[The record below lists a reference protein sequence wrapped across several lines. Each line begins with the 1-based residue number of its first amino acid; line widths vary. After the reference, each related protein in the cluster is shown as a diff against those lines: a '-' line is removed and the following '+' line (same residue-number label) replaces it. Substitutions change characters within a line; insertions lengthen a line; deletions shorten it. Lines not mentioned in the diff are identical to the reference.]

1 MAGTKEKKHAKGVKR
16 ELNSAAEP
24 PTKKAKLLDNT
35 DDEGS
40 DDDQGRV
47 SLKVNEDYAR
57 RFEYNKKRA
66 ELHRLEEKYGKG
78 NAPANADDGDSED
91 SEEGVEEDDAA
102 ELLDEALDEE
112 VNATL
117 QALRA
122 KDPRIYN
129 KEVKFY
135 REPEEGENGTDERK
149 KKKEPSMTLRDYH
162 TKNLLEGKYTT
173 DHVDEEDVPPRTYAQ
188 EQEEARQE
196 LVKALDAADGDDD
209 DDFIV
214 AKQKPEKT
222 KNDRPKITADDVE
235 KADQDPETFLSNFMA
250 SRAWVP
256 TKSARF
262 QPLDEDESDE
272 DAAADEWENSYNLYF
287 EDTTGANEKIMTYAR
302 DAVASTTVRRD
313 DKSGRRK
320 AREAARAKREAERRE
335 KEQDLARLRKLKVEE
350 MENKVKQIR
359 QIGGLSGRDFKIDE
373 WKDVLE
379 ADWSDEQWDAEMQ
392 KHFGDAY
399 YGEGDEGIE
408 EEQGGKKGKKPK
420 KPKFDD
426 DDIDIKD
433 LVPDFKEDDDEED
446 LAALSSGDEGMPDAA
461 AGDSDGDS
469 ASAPKKSS
477 KQRKQERAEAKSAAR
492 RDRRLIENLVNQ
504 NLEYEAALASK
515 PNKKH
520 TSRFRYRETSPTSF
534 GLTVRD
540 ILLADDKALNEFA
553 GLKKLAAFRDPVK
566 KKKDKKFLSK
576 KARIRQWR
584 KDTFGDPDGPK
595 GGFEMLLGEEETM
608 GAGIHEGGVAKHR
621 GQQQQQQ
628 QGDGENGENGGGNVI
643 EGEKKKKKRSRKRKA
658 GAAEA

>member
-1 MAGTKEKKHAKGVKR
+1 MAGTKEKKRSSGVKR
-16 ELNSAAEP
+16 DLNAANEP
-24 PTKKAKLLDNT
+24 PAKKAKLLDNT

-40 DDDQGRV
+40 DSDGGGV
-47 SLKVNEDYAR
+47 SLKVNEEYAR
-57 RFEYNKKRA
+57 KFEHNKKRA
-66 ELHRLEEKYGKG
+66 EQFRLEEKYGKDKAFQNG
-78 NAPANADDGDSED
+78 GDESED

-102 ELLDEALDEE
+102 ELLDEDLDEQ

-135 REPEEGENGTDERK
+135 RELEEGENGTDE

-162 TKNLLEGKYTT
+162 TKNLLEGKYTG
-173 DHVDEEDVPPRTYAQ
+173 DDEDEDEDAPPKTYAQ
-188 EQEEARQE
+188 EQEDARQD
-196 LVKALDAADGDDD
+196 LVKALKDADEEED

-214 AKQKPEKT
+214 AKEKPQKSKSD
-222 KNDRPKITADDVE
+222 KPKITAEDVE

-256 TKSARF
+256 TQSARF
-262 QPLDEDESDE
+262 QPLLSDDEEE

-320 AREAARAKREAERRE
+320 AREAARQKREAERRE
-335 KEQDLARLRKLKVEE
+335 KEQELARLRKLKVED

-359 QIGGLSGRDFKIDE
+359 KIGGLSGRDFNIDE

-392 KHFGDAY
+392 KRFGDAY
-399 YGEGDEGIE
+399 YGDTVEDE
-408 EEQGGKKGKKPK
+408 EEGGKKSKKPK
-420 KPKFDD
+420 KPKFD

-433 LVPDFKEDDDEED
+433 LVPDFKDDSEEERPDLSSDEEMPNAEAEDDDEE
-446 LAALSSGDEGMPDAA
+446 AGASS
-461 AGDSDGDS
+461 
-469 ASAPKKSS
+469 KKSS
-477 KQRKQERAEAKSAAR
+477 KQRKQERAEAKSTAR

-504 NLEYEAALASK
+504 NLEYEAALAAKPSK
-515 PNKKH
+515 AA
-520 TSRFRYRETSPTSF
+520 SRFRYRETSPTSF
-534 GLTVRD
+534 GLTARD
-540 ILLADDKALNEFA
+540 ILLADDKALNDFA
-553 GLKKLAAFRDPVK
+553 GLKKLAAFRDPIK

-595 GGFEMLLGEEETM
+595 GGFETLLGEEE
-608 GAGIHEGGVAKHR
+608 AAPPRRDNRNDSNNDSNIV
-621 GQQQQQQ
+621 
-628 QGDGENGENGGGNVI
+628 

-658 GAAEA
+658 TAVEA

>member
-1 MAGTKEKKHAKGVKR
+1 MAGTKEKKRSSGVKR
-16 ELNSAAEP
+16 DLNAANEP
-24 PTKKAKLLDNT
+24 PAKKAKLLDNT

-40 DDDQGRV
+40 DSDGGGV
-47 SLKVNEDYAR
+47 SLKVNEEYAR
-57 RFEYNKKRA
+57 KFEHNKKRA
-66 ELHRLEEKYGKG
+66 EQFRLEEKYGKDKAFQNG
-78 NAPANADDGDSED
+78 GDESED

-102 ELLDEALDEE
+102 ELLDEDLDEQ

-135 REPEEGENGTDERK
+135 RELEEGENGTDE

-162 TKNLLEGKYTT
+162 TKNLLEGKYTGE
-173 DHVDEEDVPPRTYAQ
+173 DDDEDAPPKTYAQ
-188 EQEEARQE
+188 EQEDARQD
-196 LVKALDAADGDDD
+196 LVKALKDADEEED

-214 AKQKPEKT
+214 AKEKPQKSKSD
-222 KNDRPKITADDVE
+222 KPKITAEDVE

-256 TKSARF
+256 TQSARF
-262 QPLDEDESDE
+262 QPLLSDDEDE

-287 EDTTGANEKIMTYAR
+287 EDTTGVNEKIMTYAR

-320 AREAARAKREAERRE
+320 AREQARQKREAERRE
-335 KEQDLARLRKLKVEE
+335 KEQELARLRKLKVED
-350 MENKVKQIR
+350 MESKVKQIR
-359 QIGGLSGRDFKIDE
+359 KIGGLSGRDFNIDE
-373 WKDVLE
+373 WKEVLE

-392 KHFGDAY
+392 KRFGDAY
-399 YGEGDEGIE
+399 YGDTVEDE
-408 EEQGGKKGKKPK
+408 EEGGKKSKKPK
-420 KPKFDD
+420 KPKFD

-433 LVPDFKEDDDEED
+433 LVPDFKDDSEEERPDLSSDEE
-446 LAALSSGDEGMPDAA
+446 MPDAEA
-461 AGDSDGDS
+461 EDDEDETGTSS
-469 ASAPKKSS
+469 KKSS
-477 KQRKQERAEAKSAAR
+477 KQRKQERAEAKSTAR

-504 NLEYEAALASK
+504 NLEYEAALAAKPSK
-515 PNKKH
+515 AA
-520 TSRFRYRETSPTSF
+520 SRFRYRETSPTSF
-534 GLTVRD
+534 GLTARD
-540 ILLADDKALNEFA
+540 ILLADDKALNDFA
-553 GLKKLAAFRDPVK
+553 GLKKLAAFRDPIK

-595 GGFEMLLGEEETM
+595 GGFETLLGEEE
-608 GAGIHEGGVAKHR
+608 AAAPRRDNRNDSNNDSNIV
-621 GQQQQQQ
+621 
-628 QGDGENGENGGGNVI
+628 

-658 GAAEA
+658 TAVEA

>member
-1 MAGTKEKKHAKGVKR
+1 MAGTKEKKHAKGGG
-16 ELNSAAEP
+16 A
-24 PTKKAKLLDNT
+24 
-35 DDEGS
+35 
-40 DDDQGRV
+40 

-78 NAPANADDGDSED
+78 DAPANADDGDSED

-135 REPEEGENGTDERK
+135 REPEEGENGTDEK

-173 DHVDEEDVPPRTYAQ
+173 EDVDEEDAPPRTYAQ

-214 AKQKPEKT
+214 AKEKPEKT
-222 KNDRPKITADDVE
+222 KNDRPKITVEDVE

-359 QIGGLSGRDFKIDE
+359 QIGGLNGRDFKIDE

-392 KHFGDAY
+392 KRFGDAY
-399 YGEGDEGIE
+399 YGEGDAGME

-433 LVPDFKEDDDEED
+433 LVPDFKEDDDDED
-446 LAALSSGDEGMPDAA
+446 LAALSSGDEEMPDAA
-461 AGDSDGDS
+461 AGDSDDESTS
-469 ASAPKKSS
+469 ATKKSS
-477 KQRKQERAEAKSAAR
+477 KKRKQERAEAKSAAR

-504 NLEYEAALASK
+504 NLEYEAALAAK

-534 GLTVRD
+534 GLTARD

-595 GGFEMLLGEEETM
+595 GGFEMLLAT
-608 GAGIHEGGVAKHR
+608 R
-621 GQQQQQQ
+621 
-628 QGDGENGENGGGNVI
+628 
-643 EGEKKKKKRSRKRKA
+643 
-658 GAAEA
+658 

>member
-1 MAGTKEKKHAKGVKR
+1 MAGTKEKKRSSGVKR
-16 ELNSAAEP
+16 DLNAANEP
-24 PTKKAKLLDNT
+24 PAKKAKLLDNT

-40 DDDQGRV
+40 DSDGGGV
-47 SLKVNEDYAR
+47 SLKVNEEYAR
-57 RFEYNKKRA
+57 KFEHNKKRA
-66 ELHRLEEKYGKG
+66 EKFRLEEKYGKDKAFQNG
-78 NAPANADDGDSED
+78 GDESED

-102 ELLDEALDEE
+102 ELLDEDLDEQ

-135 REPEEGENGTDERK
+135 RELEEGENGTGE

-162 TKNLLEGKYTT
+162 TKNLLEGKYTAE
-173 DHVDEEDVPPRTYAQ
+173 DEDEDAPPKTYAQ
-188 EQEEARQE
+188 EQEDARQD
-196 LVKALDAADGDDD
+196 LVKALKDADEEED

-214 AKQKPEKT
+214 AKEKPQKSKSD
-222 KNDRPKITADDVE
+222 KPKITAEDVE

-256 TKSARF
+256 TQSARF
-262 QPLDEDESDE
+262 QPLLSDDEDE

-320 AREAARAKREAERRE
+320 AREAARQKREAERRE
-335 KEQDLARLRKLKVEE
+335 KEQELARLRKLKVED

-359 QIGGLSGRDFKIDE
+359 KIGGLSGRDFNIDE

-392 KHFGDAY
+392 KRFGDAY
-399 YGEGDEGIE
+399 YGDTVEDE
-408 EEQGGKKGKKPK
+408 EEGGKKSKKPK
-420 KPKFDD
+420 KPKFD

-433 LVPDFKEDDDEED
+433 LVPDFKDDSEEERPDLSSDEEMPDAEAEDDDEE
-446 LAALSSGDEGMPDAA
+446 AGTSS
-461 AGDSDGDS
+461 
-469 ASAPKKSS
+469 KKSS
-477 KQRKQERAEAKSAAR
+477 KQRKQERAEAKSTAR

-504 NLEYEAALASK
+504 NLEYEAALAAKPSK
-515 PNKKH
+515 AA
-520 TSRFRYRETSPTSF
+520 SRFRYRETSPTSF
-534 GLTVRD
+534 GLTARD
-540 ILLADDKALNEFA
+540 ILLADDKALNDFA
-553 GLKKLAAFRDPVK
+553 GLKKLAAFRDPIK

-584 KDTFGDPDGPK
+584 QDTFGNPDGPK
-595 GGFEMLLGEEETM
+595 GGFETLLGEEE
-608 GAGIHEGGVAKHR
+608 AAAPRRDNRNDSNNDSNIV
-621 GQQQQQQ
+621 
-628 QGDGENGENGGGNVI
+628 

-658 GAAEA
+658 TAVEA

>member
-1 MAGTKEKKHAKGVKR
+1 
-16 ELNSAAEP
+16 
-24 PTKKAKLLDNT
+24 
-35 DDEGS
+35 
-40 DDDQGRV
+40 
-47 SLKVNEDYAR
+47 
-57 RFEYNKKRA
+57 
-66 ELHRLEEKYGKG
+66 
-78 NAPANADDGDSED
+78 
-91 SEEGVEEDDAA
+91 VEEDDAA
-102 ELLDEALDEE
+102 ELLDEELDQQ

-129 KEVKFY
+129 KEAKFY
-135 REPEEGENGTDERK
+135 KELDEGENGAHE

-162 TKNLLEGKYTT
+162 TKNLLEGKFT
-173 DHVDEEDVPPRTYAQ
+173 VEDEDEDAPPKTYAQ
-188 EQEEARQE
+188 EQEDARQD
-196 LVKALDAADGDDD
+196 LVKALKDADEEED

-214 AKQKPEKT
+214 AKEKPEKSN
-222 KNDRPKITADDVE
+222 NDRVKITAEDVE

-256 TKSARF
+256 TQSARF
-262 QPLDEDESDE
+262 QPLMSDDEDE

-313 DKSGRRK
+313 DKTGRKK

-335 KEQDLARLRKLKVEE
+335 KEQELARLRKLKVED

-359 QIGGLSGRDFKIDE
+359 QIGGLSGRDFKIEE

-392 KHFGDAY
+392 KRFGDAY
-399 YGEGDEGIE
+399 YGEAGVEDE
-408 EEQGGKKGKKPK
+408 EEGGKKSKKPK
-420 KPKFDD
+420 KPKFD

-433 LVPDFKEDDDEED
+433 LVPDFKDDSDEERPDLSSDDE
-446 LAALSSGDEGMPDAA
+446 MPDAGA
-461 AGDSDGDS
+461 EDDEGDAG
-469 ASAPKKSS
+469 ASSRKSS
-477 KQRKQERAEAKSAAR
+477 KQRKQERAEAKSTAR

-515 PNKKH
+515 PSKAA
-520 TSRFRYRETSPTSF
+520 SRFRYRETSPTSF
-534 GLTVRD
+534 GLTARD

-584 KDTFGDPDGPK
+584 QDTFGDPDGPK
-595 GGFEMLLGEEETM
+595 GGFETLVGEEEAAAPSERDN
-608 GAGIHEGGVAKHR
+608 GN
-621 GQQQQQQ
+621 
-628 QGDGENGENGGGNVI
+628 DGNIV

-658 GAAEA
+658 AAVEA